1 MVDQRWTLTYDTMA
15 TGVKNY
21 GRESLLSLGNGF
33 LGWRG
38 ALVTN
43 DFSDDSYPGL
53 YAAGV
58 FNQTTTPVAGRQ
70 VVNEDLVNL
79 PNLQRIN
86 IIIDEQPLRVNAETV
101 KQLKQTLDFKTGTL
115 TDSFRVQVDDNV
127 LHYVDITTVKVIDPV
142 NWHCLG
148 LTLALKT
155 SYEFNLT
162 LKAEIDGQVLNQN
175 VARYR
180 QFDSQE

>member
-53 YAAGV
+53 YATGV
-58 FNQTTTPVAGRQ
+58 
-70 VVNEDLVNL
+70 VV
-79 PNLQRIN
+79 
-86 IIIDEQPLRVNAETV
+86 
-101 KQLKQTLDFKTGTL
+101 
-115 TDSFRVQVDDNV
+115 
-127 LHYVDITTVKVIDPV
+127 
-142 NWHCLG
+142 
-148 LTLALKT
+148 
-155 SYEFNLT
+155 
-162 LKAEIDGQVLNQN
+162 
-175 VARYR
+175 
-180 QFDSQE
+180 